1 MAVEDHPLFS
11 KWDTAM
17 KKWRVRQEFYEAL
30 EGYDDSYPLKKQ
42 AKKAVEEAAAEVSE
56 IVSQL

>member
-1 MAVEDHPLFS
+1 MAVEDHPLFD
-11 KWDTAM
+11 KWDRAR

-30 EGYDDSYPLKKQ
+30 SQYDDSYPLKRD
-42 AKKAVEEAAAEVSE
+42 AKLAVEAAAKEVDK